1 MSDDDAEQQ
10 WKARHEHR
18 AETVSAPYGPP
29 SLTASLTGTYGQAD
43 VPGSRIPD
51 ILGRWTA
58 RGEEVVDPE
67 AATREEFAGIEATD
81 RSLCTVFAGDLPQP
95 KAGGGTSGSS
105 SFRFRFPRAVA
116 PTADTSVTL
125 DVPRAVLPPRAF
137 TEHFI
142 RPFPPPGNTP
152 GFAVAAGERNQSAR

>member
-29 SLTASLTGTYGQAD
+29 SLTASLTGTYWQAD
-43 VPGSRIPD
+43 VPDSRIPD

-58 RGEEVVDPE
+58 RGEEVVDH
-67 AATREEFAGIEATD
+67 D
-81 RSLCTVFAGDLPQP
+81 RSLWTVFAGDISQP

-105 SFRFRFPRAVA
+105 SFRFRFPRAAA

-152 GFAVAAGERNQSAR
+152 GFAVAAGERNKQAR